1 MEVINY
7 NIKLDVDFKAKKYT
21 GVETVKI
28 KDAEDKITFDLNK
41 IDIHGIKINGN
52 GVKYESTD
60 EGVSFPAN
68 GGDISIEVEFSSD
81 NDRGLKGFYVAG
93 TENSYILSTQFEES
107 DARRAFPCIDNPN
120 YKAAFDIT
128 LKVDK
133 DLRAISNMPV
143 KSEKIEN
150 GKKVFEF
157 EQTPKMA
164 TYLVY
169 LGVGQFDELED
180 SYKGKKIFLTAMKG
194 HLTGSGY
201 PLDTAKKSLNYL
213 ETYTGIDYMLP
224 KLNLISV
231 PEFAAGA
238 MENWGAITFREIL
251 LNIDKSTTS
260 RSYKRVSEVITHELV
275 HMWFGDL
282 VTMKWWNDLWLNES
296 FATFLAFKTVDNT
309 NPDWKFFGDFLLDQ
323 ADGAYTMDA
332 LKNSHPINADVSDP
346 RSISQLS
353 YEIRYGKGSNVL
365 RMIEAYAGKDVFM
378 KAMRNYLKEF
388 SYKNASGSD
397 LWNAIEKES
406 GKGISAIMEQWISQ
420 KGYPY
425 ITTERSGDFLKIS
438 QKQFYFLEGDK
449 NSQWKIPL
457 FINRFSSEEKSIM
470 EEEEM
475 KIDGDILS
483 LNFDHEGFYR
493 VLYDD
498 AMFDNISKN
507 LSQITANEKWGI
519 ANDLYAFLLSG
530 KISMTRYVRRLEKL
544 YGVNEN
550 IVIDEISKQLS
561 NLYIITNN
569 GYFRDL
575 ANFYMKDKLEYI
587 ETNKKDDFNFKI
599 TLSGLYAKLAYVN
612 KGFCSS
618 LLKKYNDY
626 ESVDPD
632 FRLAYLV
639 AHAKINNDFQ
649 YFAGIIQNTTNDED
663 KTKAITASGTLEG
676 SKNHDAIMEFVKSG
690 KAKKQD
696 MDSFFVAMS
705 ASEGS
710 RQFILDNVKNI
721 VDTLYK
727 FELSPLRINRC
738 VQSMIGNAG
747 IKDPEKMREN
757 TESIRRDEIFGGIN
771 KGLEF
776 LEVYENLIKNT
787 K

>member
-7 NIKLDVDFKAKKYT
+7 KIKLDIDFAGKKYT
-21 GVETVKI
+21 GTENVKI
-28 KDAEDKITFDLNK
+28 KEADKKVTFDLDK
-41 IDIHGIKINGN
+41 IDVHEIKINGSS
-52 GVKYESTD
+52 VKYVVTEDS
-60 EGVSFPAN
+60 VSFSTN
-68 GGDISIEVEFSSD
+68 GGDISVDVKFSSD
-81 NDRGLKGFYVAG
+81 NSRGLKGFYVAG
-93 TENSYILSTQFEES
+93 NDKEYILSTQFEES
-107 DARRAFPCIDNPN
+107 DARRAFPCIDNPS
-120 YKAAFDIT
+120 YKATFDIT
-128 LKVDK
+128 MVIDS
-133 DLRAISNMPV
+133 DLQAISNMPV
-143 KSEKIEN
+143 KSETIEN
-150 GKKVFEF
+150 DKKVVEF
-157 EQTPKMA
+157 DQTPRMA

-169 LGVGQFDELED
+169 LGVGHFDEMED
-180 SYKGKKIFLTAMKG
+180 EYRGKKIFLTAMKG
-194 HLTGSGY
+194 HLTDSKY
-201 PLDTAKKSLNYL
+201 PIETAKKSLNYL
-213 ETYTGIDYMLP
+213 ETYTGIDYMIP

-251 LNIDKSTTS
+251 LNMDKSTTS
-260 RSYKRVSEVITHELV
+260 RSYKRTAEVITHELV

-296 FATFLAFKTVDNT
+296 FATFFAFKTVDST

-323 ADGAYTMDA
+323 TDGAYTMDA

-365 RMIEAYAGKDVFM
+365 RMIEAYVGNDVFM

-388 SYKNASGSD
+388 SYSNASGSD

-425 ITTERSGDFLKIS
+425 LTTERDGDSLKVA

-449 NSQWKIPL
+449 NSTWKIPL
-457 FINRFSSEEKSIM
+457 FINRFSRDEKQLMEGSEI
-470 EEEEM
+470 

-483 LNFDHEGFYR
+483 LNYNHDGFYR

-498 AMFDNISKN
+498 AMFETISKN
-507 LSQITANEKWGI
+507 LPQVTANEKWGL

-530 KISMTRYVRRLEKL
+530 KISMTEYVRRLEKL
-544 YGVNEN
+544 YGINEN
-550 IVIDEISKQLS
+550 IVIDEISKQLF
-561 NLYIITNN
+561 NLYTITNN
-569 GYFRDL
+569 PYFRDL
-575 ANFYMKDKLEYI
+575 ANFYIKDKMEYI
-587 ETNKKDDFNFKI
+587 EANKGDDFNFKI
-599 TLSGLYAKLAYVN
+599 TLSGLYTRLAYIN
-612 KGFCSS
+612 SDFCSS
-618 LLKKYNDY
+618 LLKKYSGY
-626 ESVDPD
+626 EDVDPD

-639 AHAKINNDFQ
+639 AQAKINNDFQ
-649 YFAGIIQNTTNDED
+649 YFADIIQNTINDED
-663 KTKAITASGTLEG
+663 KTKAITASGVLEG
-676 SKNHDAIMEFVKSG
+676 DENHSAIMEFVKSG
-690 KAKKQD
+690 RAKKQD

-705 ASEGS
+705 ASDGS
-710 RQFILDNVKNI
+710 RQYVLENLKNI
-721 VDTLYK
+721 VDVMYS

-747 IKDPEKMREN
+747 VKDPDKMRKDA
-757 TESIRRDEIFGGIN
+757 ESIRKDEIFGGIN

-776 LEVYENLIKNT
+776 LEIYENLIKNT

>member
-1 MEVINY
+1 MKVVNY
-7 NIKLDVDFKAKKYT
+7 NIKLDIDFSGKKYT
-21 GVETVKI
+21 GIEKI
-28 KDAEDKITFDLNK
+28 KINDADKKITLDLNK
-41 IDIHGIKINGN
+41 IDIHEIKLNGST
-52 GVKYESTD
+52 VKFEAGN
-60 EGVSFPAN
+60 EGVTFETT
-68 GGDISIEVEFSSD
+68 GGNIIAEVKFSSD
-81 NDRGLKGFYVAG
+81 VDRGLKGFYVAG
-93 TENSYILSTQFEES
+93 TEKEYILSTQFEES

-120 YKAAFDIT
+120 YKATFDIT
-128 LKVDK
+128 MVIDK
-133 DLRAISNMPV
+133 NLQAISNMPV
-143 KSEKIEN
+143 KSEVMEN
-150 GKKVFEF
+150 NKKVVQFE
-157 EQTPKMA
+157 ETPVMA

-169 LGVGQFDELED
+169 LGVGHFDERED
-180 SYKGKKIFLTAMKG
+180 KYKNKKLTLTAMKG
-194 HLTGSGY
+194 HLTESSY
-201 PLDTAKKSLNYL
+201 PIDSAKMSLNYL

-260 RSYKRVSEVITHELV
+260 RSYKRTAEVITHELV

-296 FATFLAFKTVDNT
+296 FATFFAFKTVDNT
-309 NPDWKFFGDFLLDQ
+309 NPNWKFFGDFLLDQ
-323 ADGAYTMDA
+323 TDGAYTMDA

-365 RMIEAYAGKDVFM
+365 RMIEAYVGNDVFM

-388 SYKNASGSD
+388 SYSNASGSD

-425 ITTERSGDFLKIS
+425 ITTEREGGALKLS

-449 NSQWKIPL
+449 NSTWKIPI
-457 FINRFSSEEKSIM
+457 FINRFSSEEKLLM
-470 EEEEM
+470 DKDEM
-475 KIDGDILS
+475 KVDGDILS
-483 LNFDHEGFYR
+483 LNFNHDGFYR

-498 AMFDNISKN
+498 TMFETITRN
-507 LSQITANEKWGI
+507 LSQMTANEKWGL
-519 ANDLYAFLLSG
+519 ANDLYAFMLSG
-530 KISMTRYVRRLEKL
+530 KINMTVYVKRLEKL
-544 YGVNEN
+544 YGINEN
-550 IVIDEISKQLS
+550 IVIDEISKELF
-561 NLYIITNN
+561 NLYTITDNK
-569 GYFRDL
+569 YFRDL
-575 ANFYMKDKLEYI
+575 ANFYIKDKMEYI
-587 ETNKKDDFNFKI
+587 EANKKDDFNFKI
-599 TLSGLYAKLAYVN
+599 TISGLSTKLAYIN
-612 KGFCSS
+612 KDFCAS
-618 LLKKYNDY
+618 LLKKYSGY
-626 ESVDPD
+626 ENVEPD

-639 AHAKINNDFQ
+639 AEAKINQDFK
-649 YFAGIIQNTTNDED
+649 YFADIILNTSNDED
-663 KTKAITASGTLEG
+663 KTKAIAASGVLEG
-676 SKNHDAIMEFVKSG
+676 EKNHNAIMEFVKSG
-690 KAKKQD
+690 KVKKQD

-705 ASEGS
+705 ANEAS
-710 RQFILDNVKNI
+710 RQFIIDNLKNI
-721 VDTLYK
+721 VDIMYN

-747 IKDPEKMREN
+747 VKEPDKMRKYA
-757 TESIRRDEIFGGIN
+757 ESIKKDELFGGIN

>member
-7 NIKLDVDFKAKKYT
+7 RLSLDIDFKHKKYA
-21 GVETVKI
+21 GDETVKI
-28 KDAEDKITFDLNK
+28 KDAEKKITFDLNN
-41 IDIHGIKINGN
+41 IDIHEVKINGSA
-52 GVKYESTD
+52 VKYETDKDGVTFSTD
-60 EGVSFPAN
+60 
-68 GGDISIEVEFSSD
+68 GGDISVDVKFSSD
-81 NDRGLKGFYVAG
+81 VDRGLKGFYLAG
-93 TENSYILSTQFEES
+93 TETQYILSTQFEES

-120 YKAAFDIT
+120 YKATFDISM
-128 LKVDK
+128 KIDSN
-133 DLRAISNMPV
+133 LRAISNMPA
-143 KSEKIEN
+143 KKEKLEN
-150 GKKVFEF
+150 GKKLIEF
-157 EQTPKMA
+157 EQTPRMA

-169 LGVGQFDELED
+169 LGVGQFDEVED
-180 SYKGKKIFLTAMKG
+180 LYKGKKLYLTAMKG
-194 HLTGSGY
+194 HLASSRY
-201 PLDTAKKSLNYL
+201 PIEVAKKSLNYL

-251 LNIDKSTTS
+251 LNIDDSTTS
-260 RSYKRVSEVITHELV
+260 KSYKRTSEVITHELV

-296 FATFLAFKTVDNT
+296 FATFFAFKTVDST
-309 NPDWKFFGDFLLDQ
+309 DPEWKFFGDFLLDQ
-323 ADGAYTMDA
+323 TDGAYTMDS

-346 RSISQLS
+346 RSVSQLS

-365 RMIEAYAGKDVFM
+365 RMIEAYVGKDVFM
-378 KAMRNYLKEF
+378 KALRNYLREF

-406 GKGISAIMEQWISQ
+406 GKVVSSIMEQWISN

-425 ITTERSGDFLKIS
+425 LITERSGDKLKIT

-457 FINRFSSEEKSIM
+457 FINRFSREENALM
-470 EEEEM
+470 EGGEM
-475 KIDGDILS
+475 EIDGDVLS
-483 LNFDHEGFYR
+483 LNYGHSGFYR

-498 AMFDNISKN
+498 AMYETVTRN
-507 LSQITANEKWGI
+507 LSQISTDEKWGI

-530 KISMTRYVRRLEKL
+530 KINMTQYVRRVEKL
-544 YGVNEN
+544 YGINDN
-550 IVIDEISKQLS
+550 IVIDEISKQLYS
-561 NLYIITNN
+561 LYNITGN

-575 ANFYMKDKLEYI
+575 ANFYIKDKMEYI
-587 ETNKKDDFNFKI
+587 ETNKKDEFNYKI
-599 TLSGLYAKLAYVN
+599 SLSGLYTKLAYIN
-612 KGFCSS
+612 NDFCKT
-618 LLKKYNDY
+618 LLSKYKEY
-626 ESVDPD
+626 SQVEPD

-639 AHAKINNDFQ
+639 AQARVNNDFR
-649 YFAGIIQNTTNDED
+649 YFANIIETTSNDED
-663 KTKAITASGTLEG
+663 KTKAITASGVLEG
-676 SKNHDAIMEFVKSG
+676 DSNHKSIMEFVKSG

-705 ASEGS
+705 SSDGS
-710 RQFILDNVKNI
+710 RQYIIDNLKNI
-721 VDTLYK
+721 VDTMYK
-727 FELSPLRINRC
+727 FQLSPLRINRC

-747 IKDPEKMREN
+747 IKKPEKMKKAA
-757 TESIRRDEIFGGIN
+757 ESVRNEEIFGGIN

-776 LEVYENLIKNT
+776 LEIYENLVKNT